1 MPQSNRQE
9 RRGSGGG
16 CRRGK
21 RSLRRASSRSATPA
35 LFTITE
41 EEEGQRRRG
50 ACRSKKKGMMAK
62 IKRETSGEPVLHLI
76 TMVITSL
83 HVQRKELSAVWRQWL
98 MCVCKCVQVC
108 VREAADGAGWGQHKG
123 IR

>member
-1 MPQSNRQE
+1 MPQSKRQE
-9 RRGSGGG
+9 KRASGSA

-41 EEEGQRRRG
+41 EEEGQRRRA

-62 IKRETSGEPVLHLI
+62 IKRGMSGEPLHLI
-76 TMVITSL
+76 TTVKPCL
-83 HVQRKELSAVWRQWL
+83 HVQRESPLSCLEIVID
-98 MCVCKCVQVC
+98 VC
-108 VREAADGAGWGQHKG
+108 VRSS
-123 IR
+123 